1 MGGLSRRAT
10 FVSREKEGTAPV
22 LLVDAGNIFSGTA
35 LPEPSLEPTVRKAEL
50 HLNAMDRMGSHA
62 AALGEMDLYLG
73 LEKLRALD
81 ELTNVRFLSAN
92 LTDTGGNTLFKPYL
106 LLKTGT
112 LKVLVLGLTRPPVRS
127 SLLAGRMGG
136 NLIQD
141 PLETAARMVPRL
153 REDCDLLVVLS
164 NLGYRE
170 DLQLAR
176 EVDGIDIIIGGKDQR
191 FMKNPKIVNSTLVTS
206 GYFQGRAIG
215 KLAVTYNGPVQGWVS
230 EKELRFMDRE
240 LNAAGEKASSEG
252 DQEKLNEI
260 RDRREAA
267 GRLTRYHNDMVN
279 LDPSIPDDADV
290 ASMIRE
296 YREKRP

>member
-1 MGGLSRRAT
+1 M
-10 FVSREKEGTAPV
+10 VPV
-22 LLVDAGNIFSGTA
+22 LLLDAGNIFAGGP
-35 LPEPSLEPTVRKAEL
+35 LPEGTLEPMGRKAEL
-50 HLNAMDRMGSHA
+50 LLKAMDRMGYEA

-81 ELTNVRFLSAN
+81 ELTDVRFLSAN

-106 LLKTGT
+106 MLKTGT

-127 SLLAGRMGG
+127 SLLAERMGG
-136 NLIQD
+136 NIIQD
-141 PLETAARMVPRL
+141 PLETAGRMVPRL

-164 NLGYRE
+164 NLGYRD

-176 EVDGIDIIIGGKDQR
+176 EVDGIDIIIGGRDRR

-215 KLAVTYNGPVQGWVS
+215 KLVVTYNGPVQGWVS
-230 EKELRFMDRE
+230 EKELRFMDSKMK
-240 LNAAGEKASSEG
+240 AAGERASSER
-252 DQEKLNEI
+252 DQEKFNEI

-279 LDPSIPDDADV
+279 LDPSIPDAADV